1 MNKILKRLEK
11 YQQAELM
18 NYVDSPSPEHL
29 SVMGRATPNIS
40 LKDEDI
46 KLSPFPKNNSDKT
59 KNELLFLERLT
70 SNVSAS
76 DVELIKKTDEGM
88 IENLFMKDYIY
99 PDKDEIILKLYNL
112 KEQIN
117 AITMRQ
123 KYKFNRPRPQQLA
136 EVFDYKINVFKS
148 KTTSTPSYPSGHTT
162 LAYVIAYISSD
173 MNPSN
178 RSRDLHLANSVA
190 NARMLMGVHYPS
202 DNSASISLAKQ
213 IYSAIDKSWFTQV

>member
-29 SVMGRATPNIS
+29 SVMGRATPNIL

-46 KLSPFPKNNSDKT
+46 KLPTFPENNCDKT

-70 SNVSAS
+70 SNLSRS
-76 DVELIKKTDEGM
+76 DIQLIKNTDEAM
-88 IENLFMKDYIY
+88 IENLFMKDYVY
-99 PDKDEIILKLYNL
+99 PDKDEIIEKLYDL
-112 KEQIN
+112 KSQIN
-117 AITMRQ
+117 TFTMRQ

-136 EVFDYKINVFKS
+136 EIFDYKINVFES
-148 KTTSTPSYPSGHTT
+148 KTTATPSYPSGHTT
-162 LAYVIAYISSD
+162 LAYVIAYISAD

-178 RSRDLHLANSVA
+178 RDKDLALANSVA
-190 NARMLMGVHYPS
+190 HARMLMGVHYPS
-202 DNSASISLAKQ
+202 DNSASIALAKQ
-213 IYSAIDKSWFTQV
+213 IYKAIDKSWFAEV